1 MHSLVGAVLLGRSLE
16 EALEYAEDRGW
27 SAAHPLFKDTV
38 VYANGRMAT
47 TEFSIKLAGRL
58 GTYLL
63 AGDLMTDEAIEQLE
77 FALRDAK
84 ADSWFRLPP
93 LR

>member
-47 TEFSIKLAGRL
+47 AEFSIKLAGRL

-63 AGDLMTDEAIEQLE
+63 AGDLMTDKAIEQLE
-77 FALRDAK
+77 FALRAAK

-93 LR
+93 LK